1 MPTPDPKPRR
11 KAPEPAEVLRLFAL
25 NIERMRAWY
34 AADRTPG
41 PEVGANV
48 NLEFAL
54 GAVSTA
60 MEYAL
65 RGEQWS
71 EPTAQK
77 GGKKG

>member
-1 MPTPDPKPRR
+1 MPPTDPKPRR
-11 KAPEPAEVLRLFAL
+11 KAPPSDEVLRLFAL

-48 NLEFAL
+48 NLEFSL

-60 MEYAL
+60 MEHAL
-65 RGEQWS
+65 RGEEWR